1 MHICGLIWFVTG
13 VVDKNMLRGASLINI
28 DNKGRIAIPTRY
40 RQELLDSC
48 QGQLVCTIDVQS
60 PCLLLYPLHEWEQ
73 IEKKLCEL
81 SSTVPQERKLQRL
94 LLGYATETEL
104 DKGGR
109 TLVAPALRKHAHLNK
124 KVMLVG
130 QLNKFEIWDEETWNE
145 HVEADL
151 GANLLAEQDLT
162 DNLKGF
168 SL

>member
-1 MHICGLIWFVTG
+1 
-13 VVDKNMLRGASLINI
+13 MLRGASLINI
-28 DNKGRIAIPTRY
+28 DSKGRIAIPKRY

-48 QGQLVCTIDVQS
+48 EGQLVCTIDVQS
-60 PCLLLYPLHEWEQ
+60 SCLLLYPLHEWELV
-73 IEKKLCEL
+73 EKKLCQL
-81 SSTVPQERKLQRL
+81 SSTIPQERNLQRL

-109 TLVAPALRKHAHLNK
+109 TLVAPPLRKHANLNK

-130 QLNKFEIWDEETWNE
+130 QLNKFEIWDEETWNA
-145 HVEADL
+145 HVEVELNADL
-151 GANLLAEQDLT
+151 LAADDLT